1 MAADQTEQ
9 LYVGDAI
16 LFVNNEDLRDAT
28 HDAAVQTLKR
38 AGKQVILEGQSAP
51 AAVQVR
57 GTSGECGRASGQG
70 SAAEPSPR
78 GVRSELSEGC
88 ILKSTQ
94 GGT

>member
-38 AGKQVILEGQSAP
+38 AGKQVILEGGSTSAP
-51 AAVQVR
+51 HS
-57 GTSGECGRASGQG
+57 T
-70 SAAEPSPR
+70 
-78 GVRSELSEGC
+78 LS
-88 ILKSTQ
+88 
-94 GGT
+94 